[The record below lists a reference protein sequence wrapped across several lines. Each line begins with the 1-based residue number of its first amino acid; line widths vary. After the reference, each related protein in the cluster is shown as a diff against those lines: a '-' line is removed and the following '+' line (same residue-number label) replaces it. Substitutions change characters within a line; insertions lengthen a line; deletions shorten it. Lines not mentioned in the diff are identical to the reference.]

1 MSLRKPCPFCGSDA
15 GEIYMNDAEHP
26 HWRVKCINPECDAL
40 GPIGPI
46 MGDEDFIRWNAR
58 IADQDALSPA
68 EKDIAV
74 AQAVEFAQYV
84 EQQAKGAMRDAA
96 ARFLSLPYSQE
107 IAERLE
113 YPEAARVCA
122 EAYQAVGSM
131 LSDLGQFDTPHGEK
145 LLDNL
150 SEHRLVHDDVLPWPS
165 FEDKD
170 APVVFSYDPTPA
182 RATATLRWPD
192 GKCLAYSLNRDF
204 YTDNLPAG
212 PGVEDERS

>member
-1 MSLRKPCPFCGSDA
+1 
-15 GEIYMNDAEHP
+15 MNDAGLP

-46 MGDEDFIRWNAR
+46 MGDEDLIRWNAR
-58 IADQDALSPA
+58 IADQDALCPA
-68 EKDIAV
+68 DKDIAV

-96 ARFLSLPYSQE
+96 VQFLSLPYSQE
-107 IAERLE
+107 IAERLK
-113 YPEAARVCA
+113 YPEAALVCA
-122 EAYQAVGSM
+122 ETYQAVGSM
-131 LSDLGQFDTPHGEK
+131 LSDLGQFDAPHGEK

-165 FEDKD
+165 FEDRN
-170 APVVFSYDPTPA
+170 APHVVSYDPTSDK
-182 RATATLRWPD
+182 ATVTLRWPD
-192 GKCLAYSLNRDF
+192 GKYLAYCLNRDF

-212 PGVEDERS
+212 PGGNDERG